1 MTVLA
6 ADPIVDWGA
15 LGEVILVSLVAGV
28 GVTLAFSL
36 ATLGALR
43 FADLRRNDRLVG
55 ATFYALLGLL
65 GAAVTVGA
73 LIAGIV
79 VMTQKG

>member
-15 LGEVILVSLVAGV
+15 LGEVIAVSLVAGV

-36 ATLGALR
+36 ALLGAIRFADMRRNERPLPAAFYAVLGLAGLAITLGAL
-43 FADLRRNDRLVG
+43 V
-55 ATFYALLGLL
+55 
-65 GAAVTVGA
+65 
-73 LIAGIV
+73 AGII
-79 VMTQKG
+79 VMTQKS

>member
-1 MTVLA
+1 MIRVI

-15 LGEVILVSLVAGV
+15 LGEVIWVSLVVGV

-36 ATLGALR
+36 AIVGGVR
-43 FADLRRNDRLVG
+43 FADMRRNERHFE
-55 ATFYALLGLL
+55 AAFYGVLCLAGL
-65 GAAVTVGA
+65 AATVGA

-79 VMTQKG
+79 VMTTKS

>member
-15 LGEVILVSLVAGV
+15 LGEVIGVSLVAGV

-36 ATLGALR
+36 ALLGAIRFADMRRKDRAVRAIFYAVLGVAGLSITLGAL
-43 FADLRRNDRLVG
+43 V
-55 ATFYALLGLL
+55 
-65 GAAVTVGA
+65 
-73 LIAGIV
+73 AGII
-79 VMTQKG
+79 VMTQKS